1 VSATAPYLYSK
12 EELIEGYFAMFRELG
27 RPPSIR
33 EINQDS
39 RFPSYSTYLRRLG
52 NKQTICQNLNLPLIS
67 PKLFA
72 TFCQECLMSRETCN
86 LDPFNCA
93 REASLYFQGPADE
106 KTNPYSQEK
115 GGEDR

>member
-1 VSATAPYLYSK
+1 MSATAPYLYSE
-12 EELIEGYFAMFRELG
+12 EELIEGYFTMFRELG

-33 EINQDS
+33 EINQDT

-52 NKQTICQNLNLPLIS
+52 NKQTICRNLNLPLIS
-67 PKLFA
+67 PKIFA
-72 TFCQECLMSRETCN
+72 TFCQECLMSRESCD

-93 REASLYFQGPADE
+93 REASLYFQGPAAE
-106 KTNPYSQEK
+106 KADPDLQEK